1 MDEMGE
7 LEQLASQARAKKGR
21 MDADSRTKASS
32 LVAAIWGN
40 PALDPKP
47 TIELLENLQSEAIA
61 EGISSSWAKMNYER
75 QLIIKRWIGTVTSER
90 SYRRLALVAGA
101 VINDDGGTALEWLG
115 LLIPKGRK
123 SVNKESRQV
132 LATVLFGDKQIRF
145 ESIAYDGAPF
155 SEVMR
160 IYSALFEIVTDHSLS
175 IGAMTR
181 SRLAAAIL
189 GLVAKTDGSQN
200 GSVNE
205 LEEKVLIDM
214 KKWPTALREQFQ
226 KQVQVLQP
234 PIQEKTGP
242 ELVPVRTAEGHEM
255 SIAKA
260 PSVQRPEEFNRIQH
274 DMESCIST
282 LTGGFELL
290 RSLQS
295 AIKSRFDYISQSE
308 RELEA
313 AREKLLA
320 LETELRRIADDRDAI
335 RRDLQRANERVSE
348 LTSTIERL
356 VSDAD
361 AERRR
366 LGQQIAANA
375 AGRIEEFKN
384 RLGLTLSRLIVD
396 LPEADSLVS
405 SELGKILLLQFHQ
418 FLDALGQE
426 GVETRPG
433 VRSR

>member
-1 MDEMGE
+1 MDEIEE

-21 MDADSRTKASS
+21 MDADSRAKASS

-40 PALDPKP
+40 PDVDPKA

-61 EGISSSWAKMNYER
+61 EGISSSWAKMNHER

-90 SYRRLALVAGA
+90 AYRRLALVAGA
-101 VINDDGGTALEWLG
+101 VINNDGGTALEWLG
-115 LLIPKGRK
+115 ALIPKGRK

-132 LATVLFGDKQIRF
+132 LASVLFGDKPIRF
-145 ESIAYDGAPF
+145 ESIAYEGAPF

-160 IYSALFEIVTDHSLS
+160 IYSALFDIVTDHSLS

-181 SRLAAAIL
+181 SRLAAAIFSF
-189 GLVAKTDGSQN
+189 VAKTDGSQN
-200 GSVNE
+200 GSVND

-234 PIQEKTGP
+234 PIQEKTRP
-242 ELVPVRTAEGHEM
+242 ELVPVRNAEGHAI
-255 SIAKA
+255 SSAKA
-260 PSVQRPEEFNRIQH
+260 PSVQRSEEFNKIQE

-282 LTGGFELL
+282 LAGGFELL

-308 RELEA
+308 RELEVT
-313 AREKLLA
+313 RERVLA
-320 LETELRRIADDRDAI
+320 LEVELRRIADDRDAI

-348 LTSTIERL
+348 LTSTVERL
-356 VSDAD
+356 GSDAD